1 MFIKRSSWPLGVR
14 MASWE
19 TIVTDVDAPMLLK
32 VKRHH
37 SSPRARELSGVE
49 TSVMGRDRVSPWRGH
64 DARAGQRVTAGSTGR
79 DWFFCCYD
87 VALSSLG
94 GKNKTCTPVSLPPE
108 NLTALE
114 R

>member
-37 SSPRARELSGVE
+37 SSPRARELSGDL
-49 TSVMGRDRVSPWRGH
+49 GD
-64 DARAGQRVTAGSTGR
+64 GQTQSE
-79 DWFFCCYD
+79 
-87 VALSSLG
+87 
-94 GKNKTCTPVSLPPE
+94 P
-108 NLTALE
+108 LE
-114 R
+114 RT